1 MMSIKRYTTI
11 LMGSLLMISCQNK
24 NTSKLNQ
31 PPAKDSTERRDSMVA
46 VTQTEAKRYIMDFPE
61 FWRKFRT
68 AVLKYDTTQI
78 IEMTVFPFHT
88 RGELDS
94 DPDVEYN
101 NKEFSVVFNYYL
113 KQFSGQLAGTE
124 ETSEFEEIKKMDT
137 IKRTVVNN
145 GYARIGDLVFNKTS

>member
-1 MMSIKRYTTI
+1 
-11 LMGSLLMISCQNK
+11 
-24 NTSKLNQ
+24 
-31 PPAKDSTERRDSMVA
+31 MVA
-46 VTQTEAKRYIMDFPE
+46 ITQTEAKRYIMDFPE

-137 IKRTVVNN
+137 IKKTVVNN
-145 GYARIGDLVFNKTS
+145 GYARIGDLVFNKTSEGWKLVFVYLTDDAIDQINKLISPTARDRSGITK